1 MSIFDTLKRWVG
13 LTPKT
18 EPSKPDPAAEQPA
31 ERLQILPNGRV
42 AVVDELGNFVRF
54 KEGD

>member
-13 LTPKT
+13 LGPKT
-18 EPSKPDPAAEQPA
+18 EPGKPDPAAE
-31 ERLQILPNGRV
+31 RLQTLPNGRV
-42 AVVDELGNFVRF
+42 AVVDEQGNFIRF

>member
-1 MSIFDTLKRWVG
+1 MSMFDTLKRWVG
-13 LTPKT
+13 LGPKN
-18 EPSKPDPAAEQPA
+18 EPSKAESAA
-31 ERLQILPNGRV
+31 ERLQTLPNGRV